1 MNQRRRPIS
10 LAELARTLVEPSAQT
25 PDNGAQSPATPGP
38 RATPHYT
45 ENRPGSTA
53 GRGYNL
59 VVFEGRLAET
69 PVLSTA
75 RTSSRAYCRVAV
87 IQDQPDWIGQ
97 PGSQS
102 LDLLMFDE
110 RARMFVDRFRK
121 GDAGTFI
128 GRMEIRKRYDRH
140 GQFHMD
146 VVLHL
151 ERVVGHKPVLC
162 ERDIVRWL
170 AAHGYQAPADLA
182 VAAELKQREAPE
194 PP

>member
-1 MNQRRRPIS
+1 MEERRRPVS
-10 LAELARTLVEPSAQT
+10 LAELAGRPIEPPAQASNNGARLPTASSPSAT
-25 PDNGAQSPATPGP
+25 F
-38 RATPHYT
+38 HHT

-75 RTSSRAYCRVAV
+75 RTSGRVYCRVAV
-87 IQDQPDWIGQ
+87 IQDQPEWNGQ

-110 RARMFVDRFRK
+110 RARMFVDRFHK
-121 GDAGTFI
+121 GDSGTFI
-128 GRMEIRKRYDRH
+128 GRIEIRKRYDRH
-140 GQFHMD
+140 GQFRMD
-146 VVLHL
+146 VALHL
-151 ERVVGHKPVLC
+151 ERVVGHKPVLR
-162 ERDIVRWL
+162 EHDIVRWL
-170 AAHGYQAPADLA
+170 AMHGYKVPADLA
-182 VAAELKQREAPE
+182 AAIKREAREAPE

>member
-1 MNQRRRPIS
+1 MEQRRGPVS
-10 LAELARTLVEPSAQT
+10 LAELAGTPVEPPART
-25 PDNGAQSPATPGP
+25 PDNGAQPPARPGP
-38 RATPHYT
+38 PAPAHHA
-45 ENRPGSTA
+45 ESRPGGTA

-59 VVFEGRLAET
+59 VVFEGRLADA

-75 RTSSRAYCRVAV
+75 RTSSRVYCRVAV
-87 IQDQPDWIGQ
+87 IQDQPDWNGQ

-151 ERVVGHKPVLC
+151 ERVVGHKPVLR
-162 ERDIVRWL
+162 ERDIARWL
-170 AAHGYQAPADLA
+170 ASHGYQAPADL
-182 VAAELKQREAPE
+182 VAAVERERRETLELP
-194 PP
+194 

>member
-1 MNQRRRPIS
+1 MEQRRRPIS
-10 LAELARTLVEPSAQT
+10 LAELAGRPIAPPAQASNNGARPHAASSPSATSYQ
-25 PDNGAQSPATPGP
+25 
-38 RATPHYT
+38 T
-45 ENRPGSTA
+45 ENRSGSTA

-69 PVLSTA
+69 PMLSTA
-75 RTSSRAYCRVAV
+75 RTSSRVYCRVAV
-87 IQDQPDWIGQ
+87 IQDQPEWNGQ

-110 RARMFVDRFRK
+110 RARMFVDRFHK

-146 VVLHL
+146 VALYL
-151 ERVVGHKPVLC
+151 ERVVGHKPVLR

-170 AAHGYQAPADLA
+170 ASHGYQVPADLA
-182 VAAELKQREAPE
+182 VAAGA
-194 PP
+194 

>member
-1 MNQRRRPIS
+1 MEQRRRPVS
-10 LAELARTLVEPSAQT
+10 LAELARTPIEVPAQT
-25 PDNGAQSPATPGP
+25 PNNGTQPPGAAGP
-38 RATPHYT
+38 SATPHHT
-45 ENRPGSTA
+45 ENRSGSTA

-75 RTSSRAYCRVAV
+75 RTSSRVYCRVAV
-87 IQDQPDWIGQ
+87 IQDQPDWNGQ
-97 PGSQS
+97 PGSQT
-102 LDLLMFDE
+102 LDVLMFDE

-170 AAHGYQAPADLA
+170 ATHGYQAPADLA
-182 VAAELKQREAPE
+182 AAVEREARKAPE

>member
-1 MNQRRRPIS
+1 MSNNGARPPATS
-10 LAELARTLVEPSAQT
+10 SPSAT
-25 PDNGAQSPATPGP
+25 S
-38 RATPHYT
+38 HHT

-53 GRGYNL
+53 GRGYNF

-75 RTSSRAYCRVAV
+75 RTSSRVYCRVAV
-87 IQDQPDWIGQ
+87 IQDQPDWNGQ

-102 LDLLMFDE
+102 LDVLMFDE
-110 RARMFVDRFRK
+110 RARMFVDRFGK

-128 GRMEIRKRYDRH
+128 GRMEIRKRYDHH

-146 VVLHL
+146 VALYL
-151 ERVVGHKPVLC
+151 ERVVGHKPVLR

-170 AAHGYQAPADLA
+170 AAHDYQVPSDLA
-182 VAAELKQREAPE
+182 AAVERDGRDTPEQR
-194 PP
+194 

>member
-1 MNQRRRPIS
+1 MEQRRGPVS
-10 LAELARTLVEPSAQT
+10 LAELAGAPSESPFQPPGNGAPPPARPAPSAQ
-25 PDNGAQSPATPGP
+25 A
-38 RATPHYT
+38 PHT
-45 ENRPGSTA
+45 ENRQSSAA

-59 VVFEGRLAET
+59 VVFEGRLSEA
-69 PVLSTA
+69 PALSTA
-75 RTSSRAYCRVAV
+75 RTSSRVYCRVAV
-87 IQDQPDWIGQ
+87 IQDQPDWNGQ

-128 GRMEIRKRYDRH
+128 GRMEIRKRYDRY

-151 ERVVGHKPVLC
+151 ERVVGHKPVLR
-162 ERDIVRWL
+162 ERDIARWL
-170 AAHGYQAPADLA
+170 ESHGYEVPADL
-182 VAAELKQREAPE
+182 VAAAERDKPEMPE

>member
-1 MNQRRRPIS
+1 MEQRRRPVS
-10 LAELARTLVEPSAQT
+10 LAELADTLIEPPAQT
-25 PDNGAQSPATPGP
+25 SNNGAQPSVRPVPSVA
-38 RATPHYT
+38 PHHT
-45 ENRPGSTA
+45 ENRLGSSA

-69 PVLSTA
+69 PMLSTA
-75 RTSSRAYCRVAV
+75 RTSSRVYCRVAV
-87 IQDQPDWIGQ
+87 IQDQPDWNGQ

-110 RARMFVDRFRK
+110 RARMFVDRFHK

-140 GQFHMD
+140 DQFHMD
-146 VVLHL
+146 VALHL

-170 AAHGYQAPADLA
+170 AMHGYQATADLA
-182 VAAELKQREAPE
+182 AAVKRDGRE
-194 PP
+194 

>member
-1 MNQRRRPIS
+1 MEQRRRPVS
-10 LAELARTLVEPSAQT
+10 LAELAGRPIEPPAQASNNGARPPAASSPSAT
-25 PDNGAQSPATPGP
+25 SHHFENGS
-38 RATPHYT
+38 
-45 ENRPGSTA
+45 GSTA
-53 GRGYNL
+53 GRGYNF

-75 RTSSRAYCRVAV
+75 RTSSRVYCRAAV
-87 IQDQPDWIGQ
+87 IRDQPDWNGQ

-110 RARMFVDRFRK
+110 RARMFVDRFHK

-146 VVLHL
+146 VALHL
-151 ERVVGHKPVLC
+151 ERVAGHKPALR
-162 ERDIVRWL
+162 EREIARWL
-170 AAHGYQAPADLA
+170 TSHGYQAPADLA
-182 VAAELKQREAPE
+182 AAAERDGA
-194 PP
+194 

>member
-1 MNQRRRPIS
+1 MEQRRRPIS
-10 LAELARTLVEPSAQT
+10 LAELAGRPIEAPAQPSN
-25 PDNGAQSPATPGP
+25 NGAQP
-38 RATPHYT
+38 RTEADPSATPHHT
-45 ENRPGSTA
+45 ENRPDNTA

-75 RTSSRAYCRVAV
+75 RTSSRVYCRAAV
-87 IQDQPDWIGQ
+87 IQDQPDWNGQ
-97 PGSQS
+97 PDSQS

-121 GDAGTFI
+121 GDARTFI
-128 GRMEIRKRYDRH
+128 GRMEIRKRFDRN

-151 ERVVGHKPVLC
+151 ERVVGHKLVLR

-170 AAHGYQAPADLA
+170 AVHGYQVPADLA
-182 VAAELKQREAPE
+182 DAAERDGHDTLE
-194 PP
+194 PS

>member
-1 MNQRRRPIS
+1 MEQRRRPIS
-10 LAELARTLVEPSAQT
+10 LAELARTRIEPPAQT
-25 PDNGAQSPATPGP
+25 LNNGAQSSAAPSPL
-38 RATPHYT
+38 ATPHHT
-45 ENRPGSTA
+45 QNRSISTA

-75 RTSSRAYCRVAV
+75 RTSSRVYCRVAV
-87 IQDQPDWIGQ
+87 IQDQPDWNGL
-97 PGSQS
+97 PDSQS

-151 ERVVGHKPVLC
+151 ERVVGHKPALR

-170 AAHGYQAPADLA
+170 AAHGYQAPAGLA
-182 VAAELKQREAPE
+182 ATVERELREAPE
-194 PP
+194 LP

>member
-1 MNQRRRPIS
+1 MEQRRRPVS
-10 LAELARTLVEPSAQT
+10 LAELADTLIEPHAQT
-25 PDNGAQSPATPGP
+25 SNNGAQPSVRPVPSVA
-38 RATPHYT
+38 PHHT
-45 ENRPGSTA
+45 ENRLGSSA

-69 PVLSTA
+69 PMLSTA
-75 RTSSRAYCRVAV
+75 RNSSRVYCRAAV
-87 IQDQPDWIGQ
+87 IQDQPDWNGQ

-102 LDLLMFDE
+102 LDLLMFDD

-140 GQFHMD
+140 GQFRMD
-146 VVLHL
+146 VILHL
-151 ERVVGHKPVLC
+151 ERVVGHKPVLR

-182 VAAELKQREAPE
+182 AAAERDGA
-194 PP
+194 